1 MSKKMLM
8 IDYIKQAK
16 EFKFLGESLEETIVI
31 RKVNDMNK
39 KPIFQ
44 INYELL
50 EFTLKD
56 SEEFDNENNFINRIE
71 ELFDAGVRFNKYDY
85 YNKTE
90 AY

>member
-1 MSKKMLM
+1 MNKKMLM
-8 IDYIKQAK
+8 INYIKKAK

-31 RKVNDMNK
+31 KKINDMNN

-56 SEEFDNENNFINRIE
+56 SEEFDNESDFINRVE
-71 ELFDAGVRFNKYDY
+71 ELFDTGVRFNKYDY

>member
-1 MSKKMLM
+1 MNKKSLM
-8 IDYIKQAK
+8 INYIKQAK

-31 RKVNDMNK
+31 KKVSDMNEN
-39 KPIFQ
+39 PLFQ

-56 SEEFDNENNFINRIE
+56 SEEFDNETDFINRIE
-71 ELFDAGVRFNKYDY
+71 ELFNSGVRFNKYDY

-90 AY
+90 VY

>member
-1 MSKKMLM
+1 MSKKTLM
-8 IDYIKQAK
+8 MDYIKQAK

-31 RKVNDMNK
+31 RKVNDMDD

-56 SEEFDNENNFINRIE
+56 SEEFDNESDFINRIE
-71 ELFDAGVRFNKYDY
+71 ELFDTGVRFNKYDY

-90 AY
+90 VY